1 MNLRVTKLVLIEPIN
16 RIMENA
22 NNGLGVEISDEVA
35 EGIYA
40 NLAIIAHSASEF
52 VIDFARLMPNTPK
65 AKVKSRIILNAE
77 HATRL
82 LLALQEN
89 IGKFEQQNGK
99 IILSEQKN
107 PPIPMNFGGMKGE
120 A

>member
-1 MNLRVTKLVLIEPIN
+1 
-16 RIMENA
+16 MENS
-22 NNGLGVEISDEVA
+22 NNVFNIEIADDIA
-35 EGIYA
+35 EGVYS
-40 NLAIIAHSASEF
+40 NLAIIAHSTSEF

-77 HATRL
+77 HAKRL

-89 IGKFEQQNGK
+89 ITKFEKQNGK

>member
-1 MNLRVTKLVLIEPIN
+1 
-16 RIMENA
+16 MENS
-22 NNGLGVEISDEVA
+22 NNGFSIEIADDIA
-35 EGIYA
+35 EGLYS
-40 NLAIIAHSASEF
+40 NLAIIAHSTSEF

-77 HATRL
+77 HAKRL

-89 IGKFEQQNGK
+89 ITKFEKQNGK

>member
-1 MNLRVTKLVLIEPIN
+1 
-16 RIMENA
+16 MENS
-22 NNGLGVEISDEVA
+22 NNGFSIEIADDIA
-35 EGIYA
+35 EGVYS
-40 NLAIIAHSASEF
+40 NLAIIAHSTSEF

-77 HATRL
+77 HAKRL

-89 IGKFEQQNGK
+89 ITKFEKQNGK

>member
-1 MNLRVTKLVLIEPIN
+1 
-16 RIMENA
+16 MENS
-22 NNGLGVEISDEVA
+22 NNGFSIEIADDIA
-35 EGIYA
+35 EGVYP
-40 NLAIIAHSASEF
+40 NLAIIAHSTSEF

-77 HATRL
+77 HAKRL

-89 IGKFEQQNGK
+89 ITKFEKQNGK

>member
-1 MNLRVTKLVLIEPIN
+1 
-16 RIMENA
+16 MENS
-22 NNGLGVEISDEVA
+22 NNGFSIEIADDIA
-35 EGIYA
+35 EGVYS
-40 NLAIIAHSASEF
+40 NLAIIAHSTSEF

-77 HATRL
+77 HAKRL
-82 LLALQEN
+82 LLPLQEN
-89 IGKFEQQNGK
+89 ITKFEKQNGK

>member
-1 MNLRVTKLVLIEPIN
+1 
-16 RIMENA
+16 MENS
-22 NNGLGVEISDEVA
+22 NNGFSIEIADDIA
-35 EGIYA
+35 EGVYS
-40 NLAIIAHSASEF
+40 NLAIIAHSTSEF

-65 AKVKSRIILNAE
+65 AKVKFRIILNAE
-77 HATRL
+77 HAKRL

-89 IGKFEQQNGK
+89 ITKFEKQNGK

>member
-1 MNLRVTKLVLIEPIN
+1 
-16 RIMENA
+16 MENS
-22 NNGLGVEISDEVA
+22 NNGFSIEIADDIA
-35 EGIYA
+35 EGVYS
-40 NLAIIAHSASEF
+40 NLEIIAHSTREF

-77 HATRL
+77 HAKRL

-89 IGKFEQQNGK
+89 ITKFEKQNGK